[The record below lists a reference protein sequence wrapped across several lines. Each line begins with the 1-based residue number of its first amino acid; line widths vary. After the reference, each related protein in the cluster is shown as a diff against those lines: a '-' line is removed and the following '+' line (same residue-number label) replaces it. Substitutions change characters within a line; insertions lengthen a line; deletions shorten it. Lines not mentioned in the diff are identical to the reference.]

1 MNFPVILAQ
10 ADETGGMFGGVIGLA
25 IIVVMIASMW
35 KVFEKAGHP
44 GWAAIIPI
52 YNIYILLKII
62 DRPAW
67 WLVLFLVPMVNF
79 AVSIIITLELAKAF
93 GKDIGFGLV
102 LTFLPF
108 IGYPLLGFGDARYTG
123 PSPLF

>member
-52 YNIYILLKII
+52 YNVFILLKII